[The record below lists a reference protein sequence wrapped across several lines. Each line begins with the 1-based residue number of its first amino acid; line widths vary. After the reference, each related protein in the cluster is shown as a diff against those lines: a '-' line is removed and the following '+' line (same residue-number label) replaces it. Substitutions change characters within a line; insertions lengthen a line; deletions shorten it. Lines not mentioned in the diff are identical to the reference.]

1 MYAFFG
7 CFSGSEA
14 VKSGFCFNAIEIHS
28 IYYLKR
34 RARHDALGIKTFRD
48 FLHDI
53 GMNFV
58 QERVHTGCHM
68 IPE

>member
-53 GMNFV
+53 RMNFV

>member
-1 MYAFFG
+1 M
-7 CFSGSEA
+7 A
-14 VKSGFCFNAIEIHS
+14 VKQLKAGFCFNAIEIHS
-28 IYYLKR
+28 IYFLDKR
-34 RARHDALGIKTFRD
+34 ASHDALGIKTFRD